1 MRRPHGKKGKH
12 KSDTDHVDC
21 PTERAQTLPRISS
34 DSSSAGKR
42 DGVPLSEA
50 KEDRD
55 EGQSPESISSGE
67 DISSNSNSDEDQ
79 PLNIK
84 LRRTVS
90 EPVMVHMD
98 ELKMTSPTQKPRAKT
113 FVERQGADA
122 VRSPTRIVEDL
133 ENEDDGIWMQ
143 DKDKDKDKDGE
154 DGVDVAREVELSESM
169 SECVKMSKD
178 VAHGEPN
185 ACDGEKVFT

>member
-1 MRRPHGKKGKH
+1 MDG
-12 KSDTDHVDC
+12 
-21 PTERAQTLPRISS
+21 PTKRAQTLPRMSS

-50 KEDRD
+50 KEDWN

-79 PLNIK
+79 PLNMK
-84 LRRTVS
+84 LKIRRTVS

-113 FVERQGADA
+113 FVEPQGADA

-143 DKDKDKDKDGE
+143 DKDGG
-154 DGVDVAREVELSESM
+154 DGVNVAHDVELSESM
-169 SECVKMSKD
+169 SECVNTGSKD
-178 VAHGEPN
+178 VAHGEPI

>member
-12 KSDTDHVDC
+12 KSDTDHVDS
-21 PTERAQTLPRISS
+21 PTERAQTLPRMCS

-42 DGVPLSEA
+42 DWVKEDSEA

-84 LRRTVS
+84 LKIRRSVS

-98 ELKMTSPTQKPRAKT
+98 ELKMTSPTQKARSKT

-143 DKDKDKDKDGE
+143 DKDGG

-169 SECVKMSKD
+169 SECVKKSKD
-178 VAHGEPN
+178 GAHGEPN